1 MLWRERDVLAHFKE
15 NRTLLPPSVRAEL
28 VETFLTA
35 ASSLSLRMASIKPP
49 SGTRSSTLR
58 GIRIVSLALNLPG
71 PAALMRLKAL
81 GASCTKLESP
91 AGDPMLAY
99 AKSAYAQ
106 MHEGVKII
114 TADLKTERGL
124 AKLHKLLAK
133 TDVLLTSFRPSAL
146 ARLGLSWKQLRIA
159 HPHLNVVSIVGDT
172 AAPEV
177 PGHDLTYTAE
187 HGLITGLELP
197 PTLFADMGGSL
208 LAVEAV
214 LAAVLQQKSTGRS
227 SQQTVGLS
235 QAAQYLALPRQWGL
249 TTPDG
254 LIGGAHAFYQVMPCK
269 DGRVSIA
276 ALEPHFAIRLAQL
289 VGCSLSQ
296 SEDVLESSLKKK
308 TLSFIKQRTCK
319 ELEVAAE
326 KYDLPLHVL
335 PKKAADIHKY
345 P

>member
-1 MLWRERDVLAHFKE
+1 MKTPALKPLHDKR
-15 NRTLLPPSVRAEL
+15 
-28 VETFLTA
+28 
-35 ASSLSLRMASIKPP
+35 SSTPR
-49 SGTRSSTLR
+49 GTRGSTLR
-58 GIRIVSLALNLPG
+58 GTRILSLALNLPG
-71 PAALMRLKAL
+71 PAAMMRLKAL

-91 AGDPMLAY
+91 AGDPMLVY

-106 MHEGVKII
+106 MHEGVKIV

-124 AKLHKLLAK
+124 AKLHKLLAR

-146 ARLGLSWKQLRIA
+146 ARLGLSWKLLHKA
-159 HPHLNVVSIVGDT
+159 HPHLNLVSIVGET

-177 PGHDLTYTAE
+177 PGHDLTYMAE

-214 LAAVLQQKSTGRS
+214 LAAVLQQKTTGRS
-227 SQQTVGLS
+227 SHQSVGLS
-235 QAAQYLALPRQWGL
+235 QAAKYLALPRHWGL
-249 TTPDG
+249 TTPEG

-269 DGRVSIA
+269 DGRVAIA

-289 VGCSLSQ
+289 IGYPLSQ
-296 SEDVLESSLKKK
+296 NKDVLEIALKKQ
-308 TLSFIKQRTCK
+308 TLAFMKLHTSK
-319 ELEVAAE
+319 ELAVVAE

-335 PKKAADIHKY
+335 PTTTADTHKY